1 MPRQTDRQALT
12 NKLLELFVLQTL
24 AEGQAALLK
33 LLDTD
38 SETSA
43 SESEDPL
50 LPQLSSTFLSLLTE
64 LHSTQYLQD
73 RIHIPKNAEHP
84 ALFRS
89 LLRVTPSTFDALLS
103 KIQDHAKQ
111 QLPVN
116 QQLAVVLYRLGHYGN
131 AASMQKVGLWAG
143 FGYGTVDKCTWW
155 VLTAVC
161 DEGFR
166 WVVMRWPSEIQKAE
180 ASSWVESCSCSGW
193 RGGWLMVDGTLVP
206 LFARPGFYGNSWYDQ
221 KSNYS
226 LNVQLI
232 SMPNLRIIDYGV
244 GLPDSQ
250 HDAMA
255 WKGTRIPQ
263 EHEQLLGRDEWVW
276 ADTAYPL
283 QTWCQ
288 APYKKFIRPDK
299 DLPENAKYNYY
310 VSRVHVHS
318 EHCVGFLKGR
328 WSSLRGLRLHID
340 RPAHIR
346 FATIWVSP
354 CIVLH
359 NFAMLHEAEE
369 SDGGDIELNE
379 FFCEGLGLLDEEWR
393 NWEAQDAS
401 HENGAVERD
410 ADRGH
415 DVDLIRGQL
424 HHEELKKRL
433 FEHLEF

>member
-12 NKLLELFVLQTL
+12 NELLELF
-24 AEGQAALLK
+24 
-33 LLDTD
+33 
-38 SETSA
+38 
-43 SESEDPL
+43 
-50 LPQLSSTFLSLLTE
+50 LSSTFLSLLAE
-64 LHSTQYLQD
+64 LHSTRYLQD
-73 RIHIPKNAEHP
+73 RIHIPKNGVQLWLTLFHYKAEHL

-89 LLRVTPSTFDALLS
+89 LLWVTLSTFDALLS
-103 KIQDHAKQ
+103 KIQDHAVFQNNSEKQ

-143 FGYGTVDKCTWW
+143 FGYGTVDKCTRR

-166 WVVMRWPSEIQKAE
+166 RVVMKWPSEIQKAE
-180 ASSWVESCSCSGW
+180 ASSWVESRSCSGW

-206 LFARPGFYGNSWYDQ
+206 LFARPGFYGNSWYDR

-232 SMPNLRIIDYGV
+232 STPNLCIIDYGV
-244 GLPDSQ
+244 GLPGSQ
-250 HDAMA
+250 HDATA

-263 EHEQLLGRDEWVW
+263 EHEQLLGRDEWLW
-276 ADTAYPL
+276 ADMAYPL

-299 DLPENAKYNYY
+299 YLPENAKYNYY
-310 VSRVHVHS
+310 VSRVWVRS

-328 WSSLRGLRLHID
+328 WSSLCGLRLHID

-346 FATIWVSP
+346 FATIWVSA

-379 FFCEGLGLLDEEWR
+379 FFHEGLGLLDEERR

-401 HENGAVERD
+401 HENGAVEHD
-410 ADRGH
+410 ADRGP
-415 DVDLIRGQL
+415 DVDLIHGRL
-424 HHEELKKRL
+424 RCEELKKTL